1 MKLLITNPDFY
12 KSALSFDYKQRT
24 WSNLIVADKFLKM
37 FETQPGNCFG
47 APTYKAWYG
56 RNNEFKESLKLYY
69 NCLLKVCK
77 DIYGYKTKYEYF
89 KIDVDKLIFPNF
101 TDLTFKSHQAF
112 LINLDKDLYI
122 PKFGKEVQGF
132 NSGFCLWEYPVE
144 KNGEVLN
151 VCEDF
156 NGIYKPE
163 IFGEKIEQDINA
175 YNLVEIN
182 KEYICGWI

>member
-37 FETQPGNCFG
+37 FESQPGNCFG

-56 RNNEFKESLKLYY
+56 LNNEFKEALKLYY

-77 DIYGYKTKYEYF
+77 DIYGYKTKYQYVEVN
-89 KIDVDKLIFPNF
+89 KDKLVFPNF

-112 LINLDKDLYI
+112 LINLDTNLYL
-122 PKFGKEVQGF
+122 PKFGKDIQGF
-132 NSGFCLWEYPVE
+132 NSGFCIWEYPVL
-144 KNGEVLN
+144 KNEEVIN

-156 NGIYKPE
+156 NGIYKPSILE
-163 IFGEKIEQDINA
+163 EQ
-175 YNLVEIN
+175 IN
-182 KEYICGWI
+182 KEVKSYNLMEINEQNLLIC

>member
-24 WSNLIVADKFLKM
+24 WSNLIVASKFLKM
-37 FETQPGNCFG
+37 FESQPGSCFG

-56 RNNEFKESLKLYY
+56 LNNEFKEALKLYY

-77 DIYGYKTKYEYF
+77 EIYGYKTKYEYYS
-89 KIDVDKLIFPNF
+89 IDVDKLVFPNF

-112 LINLDKDLYI
+112 LIHLDNNLYI
-122 PKFGKEVQGF
+122 SKFGKEIQNF
-132 NSGFCLWEYPVE
+132 NSGFCIWEYPVE
-144 KNGEVLN
+144 KNGEIIN

-156 NGIYKPE
+156 NGIYKPNILE
-163 IFGEKIEQDINA
+163 DKIEQEVKS
-175 YNLVEIN
+175 YNLMEIN
-182 KEYICGWI
+182 KNNLSIC